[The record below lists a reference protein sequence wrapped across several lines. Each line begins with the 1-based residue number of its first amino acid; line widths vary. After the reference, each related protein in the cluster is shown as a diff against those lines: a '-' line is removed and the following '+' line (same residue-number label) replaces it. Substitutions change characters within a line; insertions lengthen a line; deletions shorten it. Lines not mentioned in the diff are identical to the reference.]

1 MEIILTFLEG
11 VMSFIS
17 PCLLPLLPIYI
28 SFIVG
33 EKSNNSEKF
42 IRSLCFSLGFTIIF
56 VALGVFSSTL
66 GSFIFIYKRY
76 IDIIFGVFIILIGLN
91 YLNIINI
98 KFLNIT
104 KKFNKDIKVKSNYTA
119 FLFGI
124 FFALGYTPCIG
135 AFLGSALMMASTT
148 GSALK
153 GGIYLL
159 FYSLGLGIPFTLC
172 AVFFDKLKTAN
183 SIIKNNYNIINII
196 SGCFLIFIGLYKI
209 TISLGGL

>member
-17 PCLLPLLPIYI
+17 PCLLPLLPIYV

-33 EKSNNSEKF
+33 DKNNYNQRF
-42 IRSLCFSLGFTIIF
+42 IRSSCFMLGFTVIF

-66 GSFIFIYKRY
+66 GSFIFVYKRY
-76 IDIIFGVFIILIGLN
+76 IDIIFGIFIILIGLN
-91 YLNIINI
+91 YLNVI
-98 KFLNIT
+98 KLNFLNVT
-104 KKFNKDIKVKSNYTA
+104 KKINKDITVTSNYTA

-148 GSALK
+148 GSALY
-153 GGIYLL
+153 GGLYLL
-159 FYSLGLGIPFTLC
+159 FYSLGLGIPFILF
-172 AVFFDKLKTAN
+172 AIFFDKLKGA
-183 SIIKNNYNIINII
+183 SQIIKNNYNIINIV

-209 TISLGGL
+209 FV